1 MQKPQEKVSKRE
13 LAMQA
18 RATHVAEATNA
29 MRGSPSCM
37 GKGQGSLANEGTLY
51 PDCLQVPRSIP
62 GLAPANAHWTWTTAT
77 WLFKFLP
84 DPGRNRP
91 GTPDIL
97 RKIGSSSRE

>member
-37 GKGQGSLANEGTLY
+37 GKGQGSLAHEGTYKKTSL
-51 PDCLQVPRSIP
+51 DLSSAQ
-62 GLAPANAHWTWTTAT
+62 GLPPTTAQENAVAFDSRARCRGT
-77 WLFKFLP
+77 VARHIHLFAWE
-84 DPGRNRP
+84 NR
-91 GTPDIL
+91 
-97 RKIGSSSRE
+97 R